1 MLVSWHLV
9 LFYSGSSDYILK
21 TSSKI
26 PCNIYID
33 FIIIHWNLVHLG
45 DLKFT
50 YENMHNTFAGTWET
64 CFSKIENKFQRD
76 DENSWKTLQSGVG
89 SCGFSN

>member
-1 MLVSWHLV
+1 M
-9 LFYSGSSDYILK
+9 
-21 TSSKI
+21 
-26 PCNIYID
+26 
-33 FIIIHWNLVHLG
+33 HLG

-89 SCGFSN
+89 SRGFSN